1 MINNKIDEET
11 IWLFSRTYGLGTNE
25 EEREA
30 NNRSSQQISE
40 FGWKKT
46 FVSWQ
51 KYLFT
56 ECKTPESVI
65 NFANLFWI
73 YGGQDYPINEPY
85 KFLGYF
91 YYRIN
96 FETAKYDKLMILDSL
111 AIDILPKAGYLYAD
125 RFINDDYIPEL
136 DQNIIKQV
144 EEYKSLGL

>member
-1 MINNKIDEET
+1 MKK
-11 IWLFSRTYGLGTNE
+11 
-25 EEREA
+25 
-30 NNRSSQQISE
+30 Q
-40 FGWKKT
+40 FGFFHVPMDSALMKKKEKLITDLVSKYQNLVGKKT

-136 DQNIIKQV
+136 DPNIIKQV